1 MKRNILITGG
11 TTGIGA
17 ALARLLEEDHVVF
30 ITGSKPEAAVDD
42 KSVIAHHIA
51 ADQSAPIDA
60 ANAIEAVLQASG
72 IHHLD
77 LVILNA
83 GIGFWR
89 EPVKETAGEI
99 RATIDVNLAATIAIA
114 HRLFPLLETA
124 KGKLV
129 LIGSTSF
136 KGQANLATYAASKA
150 AMDGFARALRSEWQG
165 KVTVQIIHPGPTA
178 TPMHGKAGL
187 DTGKMAALFASAKT
201 SAKRILAAT
210 NSNRLGTSL
219 TFPRR
224 MFFAATGWMRR

>member
-11 TTGIGA
+11 TSGIGA
-17 ALARLLEEDHVVF
+17 ALARLLELDHMVF
-30 ITGSKPEAAVDD
+30 ITGSKPEAAINDQ
-42 KSVIAHHIA
+42 SVVAHYIA
-51 ADQSAPIDA
+51 ADQSAPIEA
-60 ANAIEAVLQASG
+60 ANAIEAALQASG

-77 LVILNA
+77 LVFLNA

-89 EPVKETAGEI
+89 EPAKETAGEI
-99 RATIDVNLAATIAIA
+99 RATLDVNFAATIAIA
-114 HRLFPLLETA
+114 HRLFPLLERA

-165 KVTVQIIHPGPTA
+165 RVIVQMIHPGPTA
-178 TPMHGKAGL
+178 TPMHRKAGL
-187 DTGKMAALFASAKT
+187 DAGNMVALFASAKT
-201 SAKRILAAT
+201 SAKMILLASKAKRLRT
-210 NSNRLGTSL
+210 NL